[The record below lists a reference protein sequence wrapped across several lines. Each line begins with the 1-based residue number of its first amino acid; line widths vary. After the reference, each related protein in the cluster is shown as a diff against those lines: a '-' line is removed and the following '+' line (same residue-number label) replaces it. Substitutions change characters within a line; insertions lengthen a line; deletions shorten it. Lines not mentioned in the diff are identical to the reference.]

1 MNHQATHRA
10 ASPRRLGTGTALA
23 ALLATSL
30 LAGCVPLVVG
40 GAAVGTA
47 MMVSD
52 RRTSGAQLEDEGIEL
67 RANNRIKDVIGD
79 NGHVGVTSYNRIV
92 LLTGEV
98 PNEQIRARIA
108 DVVARIDNVKSVAN
122 ETTVGVPSSI
132 ARRSGDSITTG
143 RVKAALVD
151 TRNIQSR
158 AIKVVTEG
166 GVTYLMG
173 IVTQREAD
181 LAAEVTRNVPGVN
194 KVVRVFQIVTEAELA
209 RAQEVGAAG
218 GPRVAAPAPI
228 LSGPQ
233 PAQQPLPAASPLPP
247 QTVPV
252 QTMPVR

>member
-1 MNHQATHRA
+1 MNHQATRFA
-10 ASPRRLGTGTALA
+10 LYLPQLGVGTVLA
-23 ALLATSL
+23 ALVATSL
-30 LAGCVPLVVG
+30 LGGCIPLVVG

-67 RANNRIKDVIGD
+67 RANNRIKEVIGD
-79 NGHVGVTSYNRIV
+79 NGHVSVTSYNRIV

-98 PNEQIRARIA
+98 PNAQVRERIA
-108 DVVARIDNVKSVAN
+108 DVVSRVDNVKTVAN
-122 ETTVGVPSSI
+122 ETAIDVPSSI
-132 ARRSGDSITTG
+132 ATRSGDTVTTG

-158 AIKVVTEG
+158 AIKVVTER

-173 IVTQREAD
+173 LVTQREAD
-181 LAAEVTRNVPGVN
+181 LTSEVARNVPGVN
-194 KVVRVFQIVTEAELA
+194 KVVRVFQIVTEAEMA

-218 GPRVAAPAPI
+218 GPRAAAAAPI
-228 LSGPQ
+228 LSGSQ
-233 PAQQPLPAASPLPP
+233 PASQPMSAPSPLPP
-247 QTVPV
+247 QTAPV